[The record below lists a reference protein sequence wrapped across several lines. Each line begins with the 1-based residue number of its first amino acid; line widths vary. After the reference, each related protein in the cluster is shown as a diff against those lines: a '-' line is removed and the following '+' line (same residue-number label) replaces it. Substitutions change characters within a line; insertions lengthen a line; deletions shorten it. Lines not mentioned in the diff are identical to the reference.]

1 MEVNASITCLI
12 MLGSI
17 GKTNVI
23 LHQNLQHLSDGD
35 LQVGCFVVEL
45 TTDIYVRCN
54 KNYIFMSRA

>member
-1 MEVNASITCLI
+1 